1 MVKLTPE
8 LIAQSHQYINPVR
21 DRELDLRGEF
31 IFYLNNIYDS
41 LNIHAMWIY
50 VGYLH
55 NNFDWNFHLTFELK
69 LCYLSDKAP
78 HLAYWWRF

>member
-31 IFYLNNIYDS
+31 IFYLNHIYDS
-41 LNIHAMWIY
+41 LDIQAMWIY
-50 VGYLH
+50 V
-55 NNFDWNFHLTFELK
+55 LT
-69 LCYLSDKAP
+69 
-78 HLAYWWRF
+78 